1 MRYRGQKDEFDSM
14 ESKKWQNEDRP
25 LRTIFHEILFSSLPE
40 HEKTVEHL
48 TEEAVA
54 VITAAEETTA
64 ATLQTAIYHIFST
77 PSIHERLKNELKA
90 AMPDACTLKE
100 WRELQALPYL
110 VSLSLSTFR
119 DKF

>member
-1 MRYRGQKDEFDSM
+1 MRYRGQRDEFGSM
-14 ESKKWQNEDRP
+14 ERKKRQNEDRP

-40 HEKTVEHL
+40 HEQTVDHL

-64 ATLQTAIYHIFST
+64 ATLQTAIYHLSSA
-77 PSIHERLKNELKA
+77 PLIHERLRDKLKD

-100 WRELQALPYL
+100 WRALQALPYL
-110 VSLSLSTFR
+110 VSPSLSTFQSR
-119 DKF
+119 F